1 MYGKQVMLSRRSH
14 RLAMTDDIDNS
25 FEIGNSD
32 EMMLHTDFR
41 NMYVLL
47 GDLIELVSCY
57 FQQMIILFES
67 GG

>member
-1 MYGKQVMLSRRSH
+1 
-14 RLAMTDDIDNS
+14 MTDDIDNS